1 MTDLIK
7 DASASHFSRLIV
19 RKVGSNNDLDYID
32 FDYLIAADGANSFIR
47 NKIGISLKGKAE
59 MQTLLNVHF
68 SCPGLR
74 ELLHPRPA
82 MLYFVFNEVEKIETH
97 FLKQTILLFFFSV
110 RLQFLY
116 HMMYLEVSGFVRFLI
131 SLRINR
137 KRSTSFIQ
145 NLLSIL

>member
-82 MLYFVFNEVEKIETH
+82 MLYFVFNEVEKIENH
-97 FLKQTILLFFFSV
+97 FLKQTILIYCFQRAVAVFVSHDVSRDEWVCQIPYFPPYQSQEVDELFQPS
-110 RLQFLY
+110 
-116 HMMYLEVSGFVRFLI
+116 
-131 SLRINR
+131 
-137 KRSTSFIQ
+137 
-145 NLLSIL
+145 